1 MAECPLPKPN
11 TRVRFPSSAP
21 NEKTAIKAVFSFGAV
36 DGRENPSSSRNPTM
50 PCSPAS
56 FGLFTR
62 RMRRVWVQIPVV
74 GSAAFVAVFSFGAV
88 DGRERQESENSTQGR
103 DDMIKLNI
111 LTIASCVILYYNRL
125 TR

>member
-1 MAECPLPKPN
+1 
-11 TRVRFPSSAP
+11 
-21 NEKTAIKAVFSFGAV
+21 
-36 DGRENPSSSRNPTM
+36 M